1 MNEDNG
7 KGYGCVVMAIA
18 GVALLVA
25 LIALCRWDVPLWG
38 LSASDFDVAD
48 LLTLLITILI
58 GWQIWQT
65 IDAKNTLEKF
75 ENRTKE
81 YDVKI
86 DGLRQELESK
96 TMLLSAQGERMSFL
110 IDGHSRQ
117 HSAQNENILAASY
130 RMYAEAVELFIKSWM
145 PPMYDPLQK
154 SLLDMTSLLDVIENE
169 KKQWSFFLNDEAI
182 YDVLHENILS
192 AIKQHQNTLDGITQQ
207 VRNIHKRRLNIMAKI
222 KKIVPNAQQD
232 L

>member
-25 LIALCRWDVPLWG
+25 LIALRRWDVPLWG
-38 LSASDFDVAD
+38 LSASDFDVAG

-130 RMYAEAVELFIKSWM
+130 RMYAEAVEMFIRSWM
-145 PPMYDPLQK
+145 PPMYDPLQA
-154 SLLDMTSLLDVIENE
+154 SLLEMTNILDRIENNP
-169 KKQWSFFLNDEAI
+169 KQWKMFVDDENI
-182 YDVLHENILS
+182 YDSIHDNIVN
-192 AIKQHQNTLDGITQQ
+192 AINQHQMALEGIIDQ
-207 VRNIHKRRLNIMAKI
+207 VRVLNRNRHRIINNIRPHTQANGR
-222 KKIVPNAQQD
+222 
-232 L
+232 

>member
-1 MNEDNG
+1 MDEENG
-7 KGYGCVVMAIA
+7 KGYGCIVMAIA

-25 LIALCRWDVPLWG
+25 LIALRRWDVPLCG
-38 LSASDFDVAD
+38 LSVSDFGAAD
-48 LLTLLITILI
+48 LLTLLITVLI

-96 TMLLSAQGERMSFL
+96 TTLLSAQGERMSFL

-130 RMYAEAVELFIKSWM
+130 RMYAEAVEMFIRSWM
-145 PPMYDPLQK
+145 PPMYGPLQA
-154 SLLDMTSLLDVIENE
+154 SLLEMTTILDRIESDP
-169 KKQWSFFLNDEAI
+169 KQWKMFVDDENVYDNIHDNIVNAI
-182 YDVLHENILS
+182 N
-192 AIKQHQNTLDGITQQ
+192 QHQMALEGIINQ
-207 VRNIHKRRLNIMAKI
+207 VRVLNRNRHRIINNIRPHTQANGE
-222 KKIVPNAQQD
+222 
-232 L
+232 